1 MVDSRDGFTWTPTGG
16 LRRGLPTIGVVEP
29 PVYTSPLSDSN
40 LAYDV
45 IADMFGRVWRMFCDV
60 DGDDLRQHWKF
71 PFGTKQSPELSEEW
85 DKMSCQDRL
94 NQIQDRL
101 SLEERSMLEA
111 LLKQMGGTSLDK
123 MSLLNALRWWV
134 LGSHNPTGLN
144 DIALH
149 TRLRSGNGTL
159 HRRIFEHA
167 VSSGNL
173 SYSFNSAVSKVVD
186 TGEYVTVFSK
196 NGQSWKTKSVIATVP
211 LNVLADIEFS
221 PALPT
226 AKVEA
231 SRQGQVNLCNKLHVD
246 LDGPDY
252 KSWTSFASPG
262 RGFVCA
268 LGDHLTPANNSH
280 LVAFGPDPSSP
291 GGIPLSDIEQVK
303 KGILHLLPEGKRAEV
318 DFHRIVAHDWVNDEF
333 AKGTWCYMAPE
344 FTQKYVAALQK
355 PHGNILFA
363 SGDYSEGWRGWIDG
377 AAQAGMEAAH
387 TVIQLQRKNLKKNGE
402 KNVNG
407 INSTKL

>member
-1 MVDSRDGFTWTPTGG
+1 MLTFHQ
-16 LRRGLPTIGVVEP
+16 
-29 PVYTSPLSDSN
+29 
-40 LAYDV
+40 
-45 IADMFGRVWRMFCDV
+45 ADMFGRVWRMFCDV
-60 DGDDLRQHWKF
+60 DGDDLRQQWKF

-85 DKMSCQDRL
+85 DRMSCEDRL

-123 MSLLNALRWWV
+123 MGLLNALRWWV

-291 GGIPLSDIEQVK
+291 GGIPLSDIDQVK

-318 DFHRIVAHDWVNDEF
+318 GIHRIVCLYPISVESI
-333 AKGTWCYMAPE
+333 
-344 FTQKYVAALQK
+344 V
-355 PHGNILFA
+355 
-363 SGDYSEGWRGWIDG
+363 
-377 AAQAGMEAAH
+377 
-387 TVIQLQRKNLKKNGE
+387 
-402 KNVNG
+402 
-407 INSTKL
+407 

>member
-1 MVDSRDGFTWTPTGG
+1 
-16 LRRGLPTIGVVEP
+16 
-29 PVYTSPLSDSN
+29 
-40 LAYDV
+40 
-45 IADMFGRVWRMFCDV
+45 
-60 DGDDLRQHWKF
+60 
-71 PFGTKQSPELSEEW
+71 
-85 DKMSCQDRL
+85 MSCQDRL

-101 SLEERSMLEA
+101 SFEERSMLEA

-123 MSLLNALRWWV
+123 MGLLNALRWWV

-211 LNVLADIEFS
+211 LNVLTDIEFS
-221 PALPT
+221 PVLPT

-231 SRQGQVNLCNKLHVD
+231 SRQGQVNLCNKLHV
-246 LDGPDY
+246 
-252 KSWTSFASPG
+252 
-262 RGFVCA
+262 
-268 LGDHLTPANNSH
+268 
-280 LVAFGPDPSSP
+280 
-291 GGIPLSDIEQVK
+291 
-303 KGILHLLPEGKRAEV
+303 
-318 DFHRIVAHDWVNDEF
+318 AHDWVNDDF

-377 AAQAGMEAAH
+377 AVQAGMEAAH
-387 TVIQLQRKNLKKNGE
+387 TVIQLQRKNLKENGGR
-402 KNVNG
+402 NVNG
-407 INSTKL
+407 INSTKI

>member
-1 MVDSRDGFTWTPTGG
+1 MP
-16 LRRGLPTIGVVEP
+16 
-29 PVYTSPLSDSN
+29 N
-40 LAYDV
+40 
-45 IADMFGRVWRMFCDV
+45 ADMFGR
-60 DGDDLRQHWKF
+60 
-71 PFGTKQSPELSEEW
+71 SPELSEEW

-94 NQIQDRL
+94 KQIQDRL

-123 MSLLNALRWWV
+123 MGLLNALRWWV

-159 HRRIFEHA
+159 HRRMFEHA

-262 RGFVCA
+262 RG
-268 LGDHLTPANNSH
+268 L
-280 LVAFGPDPSSP
+280 
-291 GGIPLSDIEQVK
+291 
-303 KGILHLLPEGKRAEV
+303 
-318 DFHRIVAHDWVNDEF
+318 VAHDWVNDEF

-377 AAQAGMEAAH
+377 AVQAGMEAAH
-387 TVIQLQRKNLKKNGE
+387 TVIQLQRKNLKENGG

-407 INSTKL
+407 INNTKI